1 MPVER
6 RPGVRRGARGRALLA
21 RRMRSAPALIARVAR
36 QRLAPLPLLP
46 GAARQV
52 VATGLGSS
60 AAQAALLAHLLG
72 ERDVA
77 ARAVPTGALLEP
89 WRGAERD
96 VLVVFSQGLSPNARL
111 ALQAPE
117 RWLAVIVVT
126 AAARPRDAA
135 RRAALAVLR
144 RAGGVVVPLP
154 GGAERGLL
162 LRVAGPLTASAM
174 CFRLAD
180 ALREA
185 LTGAAD
191 LDRLD
196 AAAIARAMRDAERH
210 AVALARR
217 ADPFNR
223 PVVCLASGG
232 YGARCGNLSLKLSEA
247 LLLPPPPVVDLL
259 DFAHGP
265 FQQLYDQPTTLLAL
279 TRRGAT
285 GETRLLTR
293 AAKMLV
299 RGRHRLLRLPAT
311 LPGALALFEHEAM
324 LNRLVLEAMTARQ
337 LDPADWPGRGR
348 DAPLYAVAT
357 PPAAR
362 APVRRLRTASAL
374 AALTW
379 PELAAARAAGCDT
392 ALLPLGATEQHGA
405 HLPFATD
412 TLIAEALAA
421 RLCQRLPNAIALPAL
436 PIGCSAEHG
445 EFPGTLSLGWDT
457 LRAVLVDLVAG
468 LGRQGFARIV
478 LFSAHGGNDALLS
491 AAAPALRAAGRPA
504 RVIVCSGIDALAA
517 HWQRAS
523 GHFGVPAGA
532 AGHHAGEFE
541 SSLIAGLRPAALRRH
556 ALRRGHL
563 HRGGDAQRLFY
574 PSLRRSA
581 PSGVVGDPRRAAA
594 TRAAAYLDAWVDAL
608 LEMIGRT

>member
-1 MPVER
+1 MT
-6 RPGVRRGARGRALLA
+6 RGARGRALLA
-21 RRMRSAPALIARVAR
+21 RRIRSAPGLIARVAR

-52 VATGLGSS
+52 VTTGLGSS
-60 AAQAALLAHLLG
+60 AAQAALLAQLLS

-77 ARAVPTGALLEP
+77 ARAVPSGALLDP

-111 ALQAPE
+111 ALHAPE

-126 AAARPRDAA
+126 AAARPRDPA
-135 RRAALAVLR
+135 RRAALAAVR
-144 RAGGVVVPLP
+144 RAGGIVVPLP

-162 LRVAGPLTASAM
+162 LRVAGPLAASAM

-185 LTGAAD
+185 LGGESAAAPRFD
-191 LDRLD
+191 ASAITPAMRAAEQR
-196 AAAIARAMRDAERH
+196 AAAI
-210 AVALARR
+210 ARR
-217 ADPFNR
+217 ADPFGA
-223 PVVCLASGG
+223 PVFCLASGG
-232 YGARCGNLSLKLSEA
+232 YGELCGNLSLKVSEA

-265 FQQLYDQPTTLLAL
+265 FQQLYDRPATLLAL

-285 GETRLLTR
+285 GESRLLAR
-293 AAKMLV
+293 AAAMLV
-299 RGRHRLLRLPAT
+299 RRRHRLVRLPAT

-337 LDPADWPGRGR
+337 LDPAEWPGRGR

-357 PPAAR
+357 PPRVASSPAPRAR
-362 APVRRLRTASAL
+362 QARAL

-379 PELAAARAAGCDT
+379 PELAAVRAAGCDT

-445 EFPGTLSLGWDT
+445 EFPGTLSLGWNT
-457 LRAVLVDLVAG
+457 LRAVLVDLVGG
-468 LGRQGFARIV
+468 LGRQGFARVV
-478 LFSAHGGNDALLS
+478 LFSAHGGNDALLA

-523 GHFGVPAGA
+523 ARFGVSSGA

-541 SSLIAGLRPAALRRH
+541 SSLIAGLHPAALRRG

-563 HRGGDAQRLFY
+563 HGGGDAQRLFY
-574 PSLRRSA
+574 PSLRRAA
-581 PSGVVGDPRRAAA
+581 PSGVVGDPRRASAA
-594 TRAAAYLDAWVDAL
+594 RAAAYLDAWVEAL
-608 LEMIGRT
+608 LEMLGQA